1 MFSYAAHLKLN
12 LVSGRFFFVKTKRLN
27 STIEITRAQ
36 MNRNTENFLK
46 IKTTLEKFSFDGNVQ
61 KKVFFYYFNS
71 EKEKIVRI
79 FEVIFKC

>member
-12 LVSGRFFFVKTKRLN
+12 LVSGRNFFFVKTKRLN

-36 MNRNTENFLK
+36 MNRNKENFLK

-61 KKVFFYYFNS
+61 KKVFFFIILIQ
-71 EKEKIVRI
+71 KRRKL
-79 FEVIFKC
+79 